1 MSIRLN
7 MALCAALFLGL
18 AASPLSQAQNG
29 GEADFPQN
37 GEVRRTGIVEHLDG
51 ARVVING
58 DTFQIPALTPIR
70 EPSGHIHHDP
80 RSLGTGM
87 HVEFTG
93 ELPVGPDGVGTIK
106 TIRIIPN

>member
-7 MALCAALFLGL
+7 RALCAALFLGFV
-18 AASPLSQAQNG
+18 ASPPSGAQSG
-29 GEADFPQN
+29 GDADFPQN
-37 GEVRRTGIVEHLDG
+37 DEIRRTGIVESLDG
-51 ARVVING
+51 ARVVISG
-58 DTFQIPALTPIR
+58 EPFQIPALTPIR

-80 RSLGTGM
+80 QSLGTGM

-93 ELPVGPDGVGTIK
+93 EPPAGPDGVGIIK